1 MSELLRKATP
11 EEQLAEVTRGAVD
24 VHTRED
30 LLKKLQASYEKR
42 SPLRVKM
49 GFDPTAPDLH
59 LGHTVPLERMRRFQD
74 LGHTVIFLIGDFTA
88 SIGDPTGRN
97 TTRPPLSDEQIA
109 ANAETYKK
117 QVFKILDQDRTEVR
131 FNSEWLTPLGSAG
144 LIKLAARYTLA
155 RMLEREDFKK
165 RWQSETPIALHEL
178 LYPLAQGY
186 DSVAL
191 KADVELGSSDQL
203 FNLLVGRQL
212 PKEYRQPPQVSLTG
226 PLLEGLDA
234 REVDGKFVGDK
245 MSKSAGNYVGID
257 EPAQEQYG
265 KLMSISDGLMWRYYE
280 LLSRRSLAEIDA
292 LRREHP
298 KTAKSELAK
307 EIVARYHGPEAA
319 RAAEEQF
326 ELVHKRRE
334 VPEDVEERVVSREAG
349 ADAVPL
355 AKTLAQLGLA
365 ASGSEARRLIAQGG
379 VSIDGD
385 RDRPRNPGLG
395 TDVVHLSSAGAG
407 QGAGISRPG
416 GALGR
421 RHVPVLQR
429 QEGRRLLP
437 RERRGPGRF
446 HSDDLA
452 PAHAGRRRARRGIS
466 RVRHRRRYAVGT
478 RRVRGRGN
486 GAALAALGAGDRSR
500 PGRAPRPVARKRGR
514 HGNGQARIGCP
525 ADPHLAVHLGPRCSS
540 AQDPVLTGGP
550 RAPPL
555 RQQGEGGGYRPARLD
570 HPRHGGRGGSVRH
583 GRAPRR
589 HVSACAARPDP
600 GRAAQ

>member
-1 MSELLRKATP
+1 MSEALRKATP

-30 LLKKLQASYEKR
+30 LLRKLKSSYDKGA
-42 SPLRVKM
+42 PLRVKM

-97 TTRPPLSDEQIA
+97 STRPPLSDEQIA
-109 ANAETYKK
+109 ANAETYKN
-117 QVFKILDQDRTEVR
+117 QVFKILDRGRTEVR
-131 FNSEWLTPLGSAG
+131 FNSEWLRPLGSTG
-144 LIKLAARYTLA
+144 MIKLAARYTLA
-155 RMLEREDFKK
+155 RMLERDDFKK
-165 RWQSETPIALHEL
+165 RWDNEVPIALHEL

-212 PKEYRQPPQVSLTG
+212 QKEYGQAPQVCLTG
-226 PLLEGLDA
+226 PLLEGIDA
-234 REVDGKFVGDK
+234 REVDGKIAGDK
-245 MSKSAGNYVGID
+245 MSKSLGNYVGID

-280 LLSRRSLAEIDA
+280 LLSRRSLVEIQA

-298 KTAKSELAK
+298 KIAKSELAK

-349 ADAVPL
+349 VDAVPL

-379 VSIDGD
+379 VSVEGERVSDPNAKLSQGI
-385 RDRPRNPGLG
+385 
-395 TDVVHLSSAGAG
+395 HLVKVGK
-407 QGAGISRPG
+407 RKF
-416 GALGR
+416 L
-421 RHVPVLQR
+421 
-429 QEGRRLLP
+429 
-437 RERRGPGRF
+437 
-446 HSDDLA
+446 
-452 PAHAGRRRARRGIS
+452 
-466 RVRHRRRYAVGT
+466 RVTVT
-478 RRVRGRGN
+478 
-486 GAALAALGAGDRSR
+486 
-500 PGRAPRPVARKRGR
+500 
-514 HGNGQARIGCP
+514 
-525 ADPHLAVHLGPRCSS
+525 
-540 AQDPVLTGGP
+540 
-550 RAPPL
+550 
-555 RQQGEGGGYRPARLD
+555 
-570 HPRHGGRGGSVRH
+570 
-583 GRAPRR
+583 
-589 HVSACAARPDP
+589 
-600 GRAAQ
+600 

>member
-1 MSELLRKATP
+1 MSEALRKATP

-30 LLKKLQASYEKR
+30 LLRKLRSSYDKGA
-42 SPLRVKM
+42 PLRVKM

-97 TTRPPLSDEQIA
+97 STRPPLSDEQIA
-109 ANAETYKK
+109 ANAETYKN
-117 QVFKILDQDRTEVR
+117 QVFKILDRGRTEVR
-131 FNSEWLTPLGSAG
+131 FNSEWLRPLGSTG
-144 LIKLAARYTLA
+144 MIKLAARYTLA
-155 RMLEREDFKK
+155 RMLERDDFKK
-165 RWQSETPIALHEL
+165 RWDNEVPIALHEL

-212 PKEYRQPPQVSLTG
+212 QKEYGQAPQVCLTG
-226 PLLEGLDA
+226 PLLEGIDA
-234 REVDGKFVGDK
+234 REVDGKIAGDK
-245 MSKSAGNYVGID
+245 MSKSLGNYVGID

-280 LLSRRSLAEIDA
+280 LLSRRSLAEIQA

-298 KTAKSELAK
+298 KVAKSELAK

-326 ELVHKRRE
+326 EQVHKRRE
-334 VPEDVEERVVSREAG
+334 VPDDVEERVVSREAG

-379 VSIDGD
+379 VSIEGERVSD
-385 RDRPRNPGLG
+385 PNAKLSPG
-395 TDVVHLSSAGAG
+395 VHLVKVGKRKF
-407 QGAGISRPG
+407 I
-416 GALGR
+416 
-421 RHVPVLQR
+421 
-429 QEGRRLLP
+429 
-437 RERRGPGRF
+437 
-446 HSDDLA
+446 
-452 PAHAGRRRARRGIS
+452 
-466 RVRHRRRYAVGT
+466 RVTVT
-478 RRVRGRGN
+478 
-486 GAALAALGAGDRSR
+486 
-500 PGRAPRPVARKRGR
+500 
-514 HGNGQARIGCP
+514 
-525 ADPHLAVHLGPRCSS
+525 
-540 AQDPVLTGGP
+540 
-550 RAPPL
+550 
-555 RQQGEGGGYRPARLD
+555 
-570 HPRHGGRGGSVRH
+570 
-583 GRAPRR
+583 
-589 HVSACAARPDP
+589 
-600 GRAAQ
+600 

>member
-1 MSELLRKATP
+1 MSEALRKATP

-30 LLKKLQASYEKR
+30 LLRKLQSSYDKGA
-42 SPLRVKM
+42 PLRVKM

-97 TTRPPLSDEQIA
+97 STRPPLSDEQIA
-109 ANAETYKK
+109 ANAETYKN
-117 QVFKILDQDRTEVR
+117 QVFKILDRGRTEVR
-131 FNSEWLTPLGSAG
+131 FNSEWLRPLGSTG
-144 LIKLAARYTLA
+144 MIKLAARYTLA
-155 RMLEREDFKK
+155 RMLERDDFKK
-165 RWQSETPIALHEL
+165 RWDNEVPIALHEL

-212 PKEYRQPPQVSLTG
+212 QKEYGQAPQVCLTG
-226 PLLEGLDA
+226 PLLEGIDA
-234 REVDGKFVGDK
+234 REVNGKIAGDK
-245 MSKSAGNYVGID
+245 MSKSLGNYVGID

-280 LLSRRSLAEIDA
+280 LLSRRSLAEIQA

-298 KTAKSELAK
+298 KVAKSELAK
-307 EIVARYHGPEAA
+307 EIVARYHGLEAA

-334 VPEDVEERVVSREAG
+334 VPDDVEERMVSREAG

-379 VSIDGD
+379 VSVEGERVSD
-385 RDRPRNPGLG
+385 PNAKLSPG
-395 TDVVHLSSAGAG
+395 VHLVKVGKRKF
-407 QGAGISRPG
+407 I
-416 GALGR
+416 
-421 RHVPVLQR
+421 
-429 QEGRRLLP
+429 
-437 RERRGPGRF
+437 
-446 HSDDLA
+446 
-452 PAHAGRRRARRGIS
+452 
-466 RVRHRRRYAVGT
+466 RVTVT
-478 RRVRGRGN
+478 
-486 GAALAALGAGDRSR
+486 
-500 PGRAPRPVARKRGR
+500 
-514 HGNGQARIGCP
+514 
-525 ADPHLAVHLGPRCSS
+525 
-540 AQDPVLTGGP
+540 
-550 RAPPL
+550 
-555 RQQGEGGGYRPARLD
+555 
-570 HPRHGGRGGSVRH
+570 
-583 GRAPRR
+583 
-589 HVSACAARPDP
+589 
-600 GRAAQ
+600 

>member
-1 MSELLRKATP
+1 MSEALRKATP

-30 LLKKLQASYEKR
+30 LLRKLKSSYDKGA
-42 SPLRVKM
+42 PLRVKM

-97 TTRPPLSDEQIA
+97 STRPPLSDEQIA
-109 ANAETYKK
+109 ANAETYKN
-117 QVFKILDQDRTEVR
+117 QVFKILDRGRTEVR
-131 FNSEWLTPLGSAG
+131 FNSEWLRPLGSTG
-144 LIKLAARYTLA
+144 MIKLAARYTLA
-155 RMLEREDFKK
+155 RMLERDDFKK
-165 RWQSETPIALHEL
+165 RWDNEVPIALHEL

-212 PKEYRQPPQVSLTG
+212 QKEYGQAPQVCLTG
-226 PLLEGLDA
+226 PLLEGIDA
-234 REVDGKFVGDK
+234 REVDGKIAGDK
-245 MSKSAGNYVGID
+245 MSKSLGNYVGID

-280 LLSRRSLAEIDA
+280 LLSRRSLAEIQA

-298 KTAKSELAK
+298 KIAKSELAK

-334 VPEDVEERVVSREAG
+334 VPDDVEERVISREAG
-349 ADAVPL
+349 ADALPL

-379 VSIDGD
+379 VSVEGERVSD
-385 RDRPRNPGLG
+385 PNAKLSPG
-395 TDVVHLSSAGAG
+395 VHLVKVGKRKF
-407 QGAGISRPG
+407 I
-416 GALGR
+416 
-421 RHVPVLQR
+421 
-429 QEGRRLLP
+429 
-437 RERRGPGRF
+437 
-446 HSDDLA
+446 
-452 PAHAGRRRARRGIS
+452 
-466 RVRHRRRYAVGT
+466 RVTVT
-478 RRVRGRGN
+478 
-486 GAALAALGAGDRSR
+486 
-500 PGRAPRPVARKRGR
+500 
-514 HGNGQARIGCP
+514 
-525 ADPHLAVHLGPRCSS
+525 
-540 AQDPVLTGGP
+540 
-550 RAPPL
+550 
-555 RQQGEGGGYRPARLD
+555 
-570 HPRHGGRGGSVRH
+570 
-583 GRAPRR
+583 
-589 HVSACAARPDP
+589 
-600 GRAAQ
+600 